1 MMSAYTY
8 TLINQLSKHLA
19 FKVTTLEDSTHLQE
33 MQRMSYYTMIL
44 ITEGEAKLHAEL
56 STYDV
61 KENELVCLT
70 LYQPFQL
77 VQMQD
82 CKGFVIHFHPDFF
95 CIYKHHNEVAC
106 NGILF
111 NNIYQPPYHDL
122 SPAETAKLLV
132 LIEQMR
138 EELKEEALAQ
148 HELLSSYLKIFLIT
162 ASRSRLEFTGETR
175 VQGEL
180 PEGPFVLQKLK
191 DAIEANFKEKHSA
204 SDYASLLNISAKALA
219 KITKTH
225 FNKTLTSM
233 ISERIISEAKR
244 ELYLT
249 SKPVKAIAFELGFG
263 DEYYFS
269 RFFKN
274 NVNVSPQVYR
284 SNVGFARAEG
294 GLN

>member
-1 MMSAYTY
+1 MMPAHTY

-19 FKVTTLEDSTHLQE
+19 FKVVRLEDSPHLQE
-33 MQRMSYYTMIL
+33 MQRMSYYSMIL

-56 STYDV
+56 SSYDV
-61 KENELVCLT
+61 KENALICLA

-77 VQMQD
+77 EMKG
-82 CKGFVIHFHPDFF
+82 CKGFLVHFHPDFF

-111 NNIYQPPYHDL
+111 NNIYQPPFHHL
-122 SPAETAKLLV
+122 EASETAKLL
-132 LIEQMR
+132 LIIDQMR

-162 ASRSRLEFTGETR
+162 ASRSRLQFTGDVRE
-175 VQGEL
+175 QAEL

-204 SDYASLLNISAKALA
+204 SDYAGLLNISAKALA

-249 SKPVKAIAFELGFG
+249 SKPVKAIAFELGFD

-274 NVNVSPQVYR
+274 NVNVSPQIYR
-284 SNVGFARAEG
+284 SQVCFARAEG
-294 GLN
+294 GFN

>member
-1 MMSAYTY
+1 MMPAHTY

-19 FKVTTLEDSTHLQE
+19 FKVVRLEDSPHLQE
-33 MQRMSYYTMIL
+33 LQRMSYYSMIL

-56 STYDV
+56 SSYDV
-61 KENELVCLT
+61 RENALICLA

-77 VQMQD
+77 EMKD
-82 CKGFVIHFHPDFF
+82 CKGFLVHFHPDFF

-111 NNIYQPPYHDL
+111 NNIYQPPFHHL
-122 SPAETAKLLV
+122 EPAETAKLL
-132 LIEQMR
+132 LIIDQMR

-162 ASRSRLEFTGETR
+162 ASRSRLQFTGDARE
-175 VQGEL
+175 QADL

-204 SDYASLLNISAKALA
+204 SDYAGLLNISAKALA

-249 SKPVKAIAFELGFG
+249 SKPVKAIAFELGFD

-274 NVNVSPQVYR
+274 NVNVSPQIYR
-284 SNVGFARAEG
+284 SQVGFARAEG

>member
-1 MMSAYTY
+1 MMSAHTY

-19 FKVTTLEDSTHLQE
+19 FKVCKLEDSTHLQE
-33 MQRMSYYTMIL
+33 LQRMNYYTMVL
-44 ITEGEAKLHAEL
+44 ITEGEAKLRAEL

-61 KENELVCLT
+61 KENALICLA

-77 VQMQD
+77 EMQHA
-82 CKGFVIHFHPDFF
+82 KGFVIHFHPDFF

-111 NNIYQPPYHDL
+111 NNIYQPPFHHL
-122 SPAETAKLLV
+122 VPAETAKLLV

-148 HELLSSYLKIFLIT
+148 QELLSSYLKIFLIT

-204 SDYASLLNISAKALA
+204 SDYAGLLNISAKALA

-274 NVNVSPQVYR
+274 NVNVSPQIYR
-284 SNVGFARAEG
+284 STVGFARAEG
-294 GLN
+294 LN